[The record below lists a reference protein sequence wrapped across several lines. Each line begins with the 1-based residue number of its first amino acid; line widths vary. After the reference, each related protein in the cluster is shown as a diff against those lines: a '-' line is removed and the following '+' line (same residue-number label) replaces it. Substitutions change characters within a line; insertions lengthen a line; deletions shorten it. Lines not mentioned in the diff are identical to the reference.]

1 VLCQQTQDLVTARD
15 WLDTLTAGGIEGV
28 VIKDPTGTYP
38 ATDGPAMVEAQGEDD
53 AGHAPIGFTDTSG
66 TSDAPG
72 LAGPRLSGRGR

>member
-38 ATDGPAMVEAQGEDD
+38 PLMGRPWWKHKAKTTLDMLA
-53 AGHAPIGFTDTSG
+53 IGFTGTSG
-66 TSDAPG
+66 TSDAAG